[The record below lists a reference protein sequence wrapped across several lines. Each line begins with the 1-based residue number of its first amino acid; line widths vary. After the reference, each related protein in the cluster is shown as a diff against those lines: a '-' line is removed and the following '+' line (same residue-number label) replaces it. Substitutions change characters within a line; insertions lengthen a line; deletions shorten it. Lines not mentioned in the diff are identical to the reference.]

1 MNRRRGF
8 GFHGGIEPNSYKS
21 ETTRLPIRVAP
32 ISEELVVPLHQN
44 IGGTP
49 RPLVR
54 VGEYVFK
61 GQRIGA
67 ADGNISAAVHAPTS
81 GHVTALELRQVP
93 HASGLADPV
102 VVIRADGED
111 AWMAPEPFDW
121 RAAPPDAVRDYLRD
135 AGVVGLGGAVFPS
148 HLKMRP
154 GDADAIDTLI
164 LNGAECEPF
173 ITCDDLLMRER
184 AATILRG
191 ASILARLTGA
201 RETLVGIEDNKP
213 EAIAAMRQAGA
224 GMAGVEV
231 VVLPTRYPTGGA
243 KQLIRALTGIEVPHG
258 ARSTEFGVQ
267 CFNVGTAH
275 AVADALER
283 GRPLISRIV
292 TVAGA
297 VRTPRNYEV
306 LIGTPVRELLADA
319 GMMAGVERVLM
330 GGPMMGFALPGYAVP
345 VVKATNCLI
354 AWTPGLLPE
363 QPEERPCIRCGS
375 CAEVCPADLQPLE
388 LYWYARG
395 NQFGKA
401 QEYGV
406 FDCIECGCCAYVC
419 PSNIRLVDYYRYA
432 KSEIWA
438 SERDKARADAARA
451 RFDAR
456 NARIEREK
464 SERAARV
471 AAKTAASRAAVSA
484 IPDASADG
492 VSEPSVSNAGPA
504 SGSEAA
510 KHALIAQAL
519 ARVRARQAG
528 QDVADDPGGAAG
540 AHQPGDTG
548 HTTS

>member
-1 MNRRRGF
+1 
-8 GFHGGIEPNSYKS
+8 
-21 ETTRLPIRVAP
+21 
-32 ISEELVVPLHQN
+32 
-44 IGGTP
+44 
-49 RPLVR
+49 
-54 VGEYVFK
+54 
-61 GQRIGA
+61 
-67 ADGNISAAVHAPTS
+67 
-81 GHVTALELRQVP
+81 
-93 HASGLADPV
+93 
-102 VVIRADGED
+102 
-111 AWMAPEPFDW
+111 
-121 RAAPPDAVRDYLRD
+121 
-135 AGVVGLGGAVFPS
+135 
-148 HLKMRP
+148 
-154 GDADAIDTLI
+154 
-164 LNGAECEPF
+164 
-173 ITCDDLLMRER
+173 
-184 AATILRG
+184 
-191 ASILARLTGA
+191 
-201 RETLVGIEDNKP
+201 
-213 EAIAAMRQAGA
+213 
-224 GMAGVEV
+224 
-231 VVLPTRYPTGGA
+231 
-243 KQLIRALTGIEVPHG
+243 
-258 ARSTEFGVQ
+258 
-267 CFNVGTAH
+267 
-275 AVADALER
+275 
-283 GRPLISRIV
+283 
-292 TVAGA
+292 
-297 VRTPRNYEV
+297 
-306 LIGTPVRELLADA
+306 
-319 GMMAGVERVLM
+319 
-330 GGPMMGFALPGYAVP
+330 MMGFALPGYAVP

-363 QPEERPCIRCGS
+363 QPEERPCIRCGA